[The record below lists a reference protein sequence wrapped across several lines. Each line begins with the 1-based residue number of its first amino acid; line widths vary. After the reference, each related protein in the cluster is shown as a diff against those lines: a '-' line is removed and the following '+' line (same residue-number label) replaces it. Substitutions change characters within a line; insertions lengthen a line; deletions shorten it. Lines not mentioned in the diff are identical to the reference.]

1 MTSIDWPSR
10 SVSAALLF
18 LALAAPGAAAACDM
32 HAVDQQLAREQPAVP
47 QTVANSDQQ
56 PIVLAS
62 PSPDNDDAAKSSSNS
77 QSQSNNGGQSSGSSQ
92 SSQQR

>member
-1 MTSIDWPSR
+1 MTSIDWR
-10 SVSAALLF
+10 TVSAALLF
-18 LALAAPGAAAACDM
+18 LGLVAPGAAVACDM

-62 PSPDNDDAAKSSSNS
+62 PSPDNDDAAKSSSSS
-77 QSQSNNGGQSSGSSQ
+77 QSQSNSSSGQSSGSSQ
-92 SSQQR
+92 STQQR